1 MIKFLFL
8 MASYLAGAVPFG
20 LMIARKVADVDI
32 TQRGSGN
39 IGATNVARE
48 LGLKWG
54 LLTLL
59 LDLLKGYVPV
69 FLFALLHPRQEIWLA
84 AVGFSA
90 LLGHQFSV
98 FERFKG
104 GKGVATALGVYLAL
118 SPVSTLIA
126 VLVFVLTVG
135 LSKFVSLGSML
146 SAVAMPIILA
156 LTGRSWILVTASIFV
171 AGLICLKH
179 RDNMKRLLRGEER
192 KWEKKAASSG
202 PPATGQTPHRS
213 RNE

>member
-1 MIKFLFL
+1 MIRILFSL
-8 MASYLAGAVPFG
+8 ASYLAGAVPFG
-20 LMIARKVADVDI
+20 MMIARKVADVDI

-59 LDLLKGYVPV
+59 LDLLKGFVPV
-69 FLFALLHPRQEIWLA
+69 SLFAVLSPNQDLGLA
-84 AVGFSA
+84 VIGLSA

-98 FERFKG
+98 FKRFRG

-118 SPVSTLIA
+118 APLSTLVA
-126 VLVFVLTVG
+126 VVVFVLTVAV
-135 LSKFVSLGSML
+135 SKFVSLGSML
-146 SAVAMPIILA
+146 SACIMPVVFA
-156 LTGRSWILVTASIFV
+156 LTGRGWVLITASILM

-179 RDNMKRLLRGEER
+179 RENIQRLIRGEER
-192 KWEKKAASSG
+192 KWVKKVANPG
-202 PPATGQTPHRS
+202 PPATDQTRHQN

>member
-1 MIKFLFL
+1 MIRILFSL
-8 MASYLAGAVPFG
+8 ASYLAGAVPFG
-20 LMIARKVADVDI
+20 MIIARKVADMDI

-59 LDLLKGYVPV
+59 LDLLKGFIPV
-69 FLFALLHPRQEIWLA
+69 SLFAVFSPNQDLGLA
-84 AVGFSA
+84 VIGLSA

-98 FERFKG
+98 FKKFRG

-118 SPVSTLIA
+118 APLSTLVA
-126 VLVFVLTVG
+126 VVVFVLTVAV
-135 LSKFVSLGSML
+135 SKFVSLSSLL
-146 SAVAMPIILA
+146 SACIMPVLFVF
-156 LTGRSWILVTASIFV
+156 TGRGWVLITASILM

-179 RDNMKRLLRGEER
+179 RENIQRLIRGEER
-192 KWEKKAASSG
+192 KWGKKVANQE
-202 PPATGQTPHRS
+202 PPATDQIRRQN

>member
-1 MIKFLFL
+1 MIKILFL

-20 LMIARKVADVDI
+20 LMIARKVAGVDI

-69 FLFALLHPRQEIWLA
+69 LLFGLLHPRQEIWLA
-84 AVGFSA
+84 AVGFAA

-98 FERFKG
+98 FEKFKG
-104 GKGVATALGVYLAL
+104 GKGVATALGVYIAL
-118 SPVSTLIA
+118 SPLSTLVV

-146 SAVAMPIILA
+146 SAAAMPIILA
-156 LTGRSWILVTASIFV
+156 LTGGNWILVTASIFM
-171 AGLICLKH
+171 AALICLKH
-179 RDNMKRLLRGEER
+179 KDNIKRLIRGEER
-192 KWEKKAASSG
+192 KWKKKAAS
-202 PPATGQTPHRS
+202 
-213 RNE
+213 